1 LRGVNTPL
9 KPELLLQA
17 YAAGVFPMAESRD
30 DPDVFW
36 VDPRQRGILPLDGF
50 YVSRSLARTIRQE
63 PFRISFDRAFAQ
75 VIDGCA
81 DRPETWINETIRR
94 LCLSLHALGSA
105 HSVEIWDGPD
115 LVGGVYGLTLGGAFF
130 GESMFSR
137 RTDASKIALA
147 YLVDRLRGA
156 GFVLFDTQFITPH
169 LATLGAYEV
178 PRAEYRRRLAAA
190 IEVRAQFPS
199 RAPIPSPQDV
209 LQRITQTS

>member
-30 DPDVFW
+30 DPEVFW

-50 YVSRSLARTIRQE
+50 HVSRSLARTIRQE

-105 HSVEIWDGPD
+105 HSVEVWDGLD

-199 RAPIPSPQDV
+199 RAPVPSPQEL
-209 LQRITQTS
+209 LQRMTQTS

>member
-1 LRGVNTPL
+1 MRGVSTPL

-17 YAAGVFPMAESRD
+17 YAAGVFPMAESRS

-36 VDPRQRGILPLDGF
+36 VDPRSRGVLPLEGMRI
-50 YVSRSLARTIRQE
+50 SRSLTRTIRRA
-63 PFRISFDRAFAQ
+63 PFGISFDRAFQQ

-81 DRPETWINETIRR
+81 ARPETWINETIRR

-105 HSVEIWDGPD
+105 HSVEVWEETE

-147 YLVDRLRGA
+147 YLVDRLREA

-169 LATLGAYEV
+169 LASLGAVEV
-178 PRAEYRRRLAAA
+178 PRSEYRRRLARA

-199 RAPIPSPQDV
+199 RAPVPSPQEL
-209 LQRITQTS
+209 LQRMTQTS

>member
-1 LRGVNTPL
+1 MRGVNTPL

-36 VDPRQRGILPLDGF
+36 VDPRNRGVLPLDGF
-50 YVSRSLARTIRQE
+50 HVSRSLARKIARA
-63 PFRISFDRAFAQ
+63 PLRISFDRAFAK

-81 DRPETWINETIRR
+81 ERPETWINETIRR

-105 HSVEIWDGPD
+105 HSVEVWEGTD

-137 RTDASKIALA
+137 RTDASKVALA
-147 YLVDRLRGA
+147 YLVDRLRDA

-169 LATLGAYEV
+169 LASLGAVEV
-178 PRAEYRRRLAAA
+178 PRTEYRRRLADA
-190 IEVRAQFPS
+190 IEVRARFPS
-199 RAPIPSPQDV
+199 RAPVPSPQEL
-209 LQRITQTS
+209 LQRMTHTS

>member
-30 DPDVFW
+30 DPEVFW

-50 YVSRSLARTIRQE
+50 HVSRSLARTIRQE

-105 HSVEIWDGPD
+105 HSIEVWEGPD

-137 RTDASKIALA
+137 RADASKIALA
-147 YLVDRLRGA
+147 YLVERLRGA

-178 PRAEYRRRLAAA
+178 PRAEYRRRLATA
-190 IEVRAQFPS
+190 IEVRARFPS
-199 RAPIPSPQDV
+199 RAPVPSPQEL
-209 LQRITQTS
+209 LQRMTQTS

>member
-30 DPDVFW
+30 DPEVFW

-50 YVSRSLARTIRQE
+50 HVSRSLARTIRQE

-105 HSVEIWDGPD
+105 HSIEVWEGPD

-137 RTDASKIALA
+137 RADASKIALA
-147 YLVDRLRGA
+147 YLVERLRGA

-190 IEVRAQFPS
+190 IEVRARFPS
-199 RAPIPSPQDV
+199 RAPVPSPQEL

>member
-1 LRGVNTPL
+1 MKGVGTPL

-36 VDPRQRGILPLDGF
+36 VDPRHRGILPLDGF
-50 YVSRSLARTIRQE
+50 RISRSLARTIRRGA
-63 PFRISFDRAFAQ
+63 FRISFDAAFEH

-81 DRPETWINETIRR
+81 ARDETWINATIRR

-105 HSVEIWDGPD
+105 HSVEVWEGDA

-130 GESMFSR
+130 GESMFST
-137 RTDASKIALA
+137 RTDASKVALA

-169 LATLGAYEV
+169 LASLGAVEI
-178 PRAEYRRRLAAA
+178 PRAEYRTRLAAA
-190 IEVRAQFPS
+190 IDVRAQFPA
-199 RAPIPSPQDV
+199 RAPVPSPQEL
-209 LQRITQTS
+209 LQRMTQTS

>member
-1 LRGVNTPL
+1 MRGVGTPL

-36 VDPRQRGILPLDGF
+36 VDPRSRGILPLDGMRI
-50 YVSRSLARTIRQE
+50 SRSLARTIRRS
-63 PFRISFDRAFAQ
+63 PFEISFDRAFAE
-75 VIDGCA
+75 VIDGCSR
-81 DRPETWINETIRR
+81 RPETWINETIRR

-105 HSVEIWDGPD
+105 HSVEVWEGKE

-137 RTDASKIALA
+137 RTDASKLALA
-147 YLVDRLRGA
+147 YLVDRLHEA

-169 LATLGAYEV
+169 LATLGAVEV
-178 PRAEYRRRLAAA
+178 PRAEYRRRLAQA

-199 RAPIPSPQDV
+199 RAPVPSPQEL
-209 LQRITQTS
+209 LQRMTQTS

>member
-1 LRGVNTPL
+1 MKGVGTPL

-17 YAAGVFPMAESRD
+17 YAAGVFPMAESRE

-36 VDPRQRGILPLDGF
+36 VDPRHRGILPLDGF
-50 YVSRSLARTIRQE
+50 RISRSLARTIRRGA
-63 PFRISFDRAFAQ
+63 FRVSFDAAFEH

-81 DRPETWINETIRR
+81 ARDETWINATIRR

-105 HSVEIWDGPD
+105 HSVEVWEGDA

-130 GESMFSR
+130 GESMFST
-137 RTDASKIALA
+137 RTDASKVALA

-169 LATLGAYEV
+169 LASLGAVEI
-178 PRAEYRRRLAAA
+178 PRADYRARLAAA
-190 IEVRAQFPS
+190 IEVRAQFPA
-199 RAPIPSPQDV
+199 RAAVPAPQEL
-209 LQRITQTS
+209 LQRMTQTS